1 MIIRMRIF
9 AALTGGITEETP
21 TAKHRQPLPS
31 GNTCV
36 VKTSSEGA
44 AMLVD
49 FVLPWRLGET
59 TGDPEKRGPLK

>member
-1 MIIRMRIF
+1 MCVFLLLRVV
-9 AALTGGITEETP
+9 LPKTP
-21 TAKHRQPLPS
+21 TAKHCRPLPS